1 MADYQNFVPPY
12 QGGWQNNEAGD
23 TPITADILNDN
34 YDAYLLSLN
43 AWAITVD
50 NLLNGIP
57 DELAELTGDV
67 LISNPLTDQVLKY
80 NATTHM
86 WYNGTDETGST
97 VTFSQIQASGTKI
110 ATITIDGTSYDI
122 YAPNGGSGG
131 GDTVTWTQLQ
141 STGTKIATITI
152 NGTSTDVYIPALP
165 TKTSDLTNDSNFVSD
180 ASYVHTD
187 NNYTTTEKNKLAD
200 LNEVVANPQS
210 GTSAGDLSSISIGGT
225 KYDIPSGGGGGTTV
239 IANPSGEA
247 TVELEKLQVGSTI
260 YSIPEGGSGGS
271 YTEDILY
278 SATSSSA
285 PPDTLTLSHSYT
297 DYDILI
303 FNLNRYADNTYDN
316 KYDRFILVSDL
327 SVGDRIQL
335 TTYTEYCT
343 YEVTNSTTFTRVN
356 LNAVYL
362 EKVVGIKFGSGE
374 GTTVVA
380 NPSEEATD
388 DLTKVQIGSTVYDIS
403 SGGSSDYIDVVG
415 KLTAGSTSIT
425 LNSPKIKTSSC
436 VFPWTSVF
444 GLAPTNMVVQ
454 NGSVTLTFPAQQ
466 SDVDVMVR
474 VTKLN
479 TGHTYDIDLSTLQ
492 LNKSWLYYDANK
504 SSVND
509 TGDGLQLSGDDADN
523 SWTTSATVGINIAN
537 MIGTVPSGLT
547 ALKLHFKIFEMEG
560 YTGVRF
566 INSNTLYTGQT
577 SGSDAILR
585 TNGFYQFENNNSS
598 IDEDNYEITV
608 PCMASDLTNS
618 YLYIMFFDGMV
629 AGNTSGYSNSLNG
642 SYNIIIDGI
651 DFVTGGN
658 S

>member
-12 QGGWQNNEAGD
+12 QGGWQNDEAGD

-110 ATITIDGTSYDI
+110 ATIAIDGTSYDI
-122 YAPNGGSGG
+122 YAPNGGGGG
-131 GDTVTWTQLQ
+131 GDTVTWTQIQ

-152 NGTSTDVYIPALP
+152 NGTSTDVYIPSLP

-200 LNEVVANPQS
+200 LNEVVANPS
-210 GTSAGDLSSISIGGT
+210 TGTSAGDLSSISIGGT

-239 IANPSGEA
+239 VANPSGEA

-260 YSIPEGGSGGS
+260 YSIPEGG
-271 YTEDILY
+271 
-278 SATSSSA
+278 
-285 PPDTLTLSHSYT
+285 
-297 DYDILI
+297 
-303 FNLNRYADNTYDN
+303 
-316 KYDRFILVSDL
+316 
-327 SVGDRIQL
+327 
-335 TTYTEYCT
+335 
-343 YEVTNSTTFTRVN
+343 
-356 LNAVYL
+356 
-362 EKVVGIKFGSGE
+362 
-374 GTTVVA
+374 
-380 NPSEEATD
+380 
-388 DLTKVQIGSTVYDIS
+388 

-523 SWTTSATVGINIAN
+523 SWTTSATIGINIAN

-547 ALKLHFKIFEMEG
+547 ALKLHFKTFEMDG

-566 INSNTLYTGQT
+566 MNINTLYSGQAG
-577 SGSDAILR
+577 GSDAILR

-598 IDEDNYEITV
+598 IDEDDYELTI
-608 PCMASDLTNS
+608 PCEASDLTNT
-618 YLYIMFFDGMV
+618 YLYIMFFDGMI

>member
-1 MADYQNFVPPY
+1 MASVPDFVRPY
-12 QGGWQNNEAGD
+12 PGGWQDFSEGE
-23 TPITADILNDN
+23 TPITAEILNET
-34 YDAYLLSLN
+34 YDEWLAAVSG
-43 AWAITVD
+43 WI
-50 NLLNGIP
+50 NGAEPRIERIP
-57 DELAELTGDV
+57 DELIELTGDV
-67 LISNPLTDQVLKY
+67 LITDPSNGQVLKY

-97 VTFSQIQASGTKI
+97 VTFSQIQGSGTKI

-122 YAPNGGSGG
+122 YAPSGGGGG
-131 GDTVTWTQLQ
+131 GDTVTWNQIQ
-141 STGTKIATITI
+141 ATGTKIATITI

-200 LNEVVANPQS
+200 LNAVVANPQS

-239 IANPSGEA
+239 VANPSGEA

-271 YTEDILY
+271 
-278 SATSSSA
+278 
-285 PPDTLTLSHSYT
+285 
-297 DYDILI
+297 
-303 FNLNRYADNTYDN
+303 
-316 KYDRFILVSDL
+316 
-327 SVGDRIQL
+327 
-335 TTYTEYCT
+335 
-343 YEVTNSTTFTRVN
+343 
-356 LNAVYL
+356 
-362 EKVVGIKFGSGE
+362 
-374 GTTVVA
+374 
-380 NPSEEATD
+380 
-388 DLTKVQIGSTVYDIS
+388 
-403 SGGSSDYIDVVG
+403 SDYIDVVG

-425 LNSPKIKTSSC
+425 LNSAKIKTSSC

-474 VTKLN
+474 VTKIN
-479 TGHTYDIDLSTLQ
+479 TGRVYDIDLSTLQ
-492 LNKSWLYYDANK
+492 ANKSWFYYDAAK

-509 TGDGLQLSGDDADN
+509 TGDGLQISGDDADN
-523 SWTTSATVGINIAN
+523 SWTTSGCVCINIAN

-547 ALKLHFKIFEMEG
+547 ALKLHFKTFEMSG

-566 INSNTLYTGQT
+566 MNSNTLFTGT
-577 SGSDAILR
+577 TGGTDTNLR
-585 TNGFYQFENNNSS
+585 TNGFYQFENNNST
-598 IDEDNYEITV
+598 ITEDDYELTV
-608 PCMASDLTNS
+608 PCEASNLTNT

-651 DFVTGGN
+651 DFVIGGN
-658 S
+658 